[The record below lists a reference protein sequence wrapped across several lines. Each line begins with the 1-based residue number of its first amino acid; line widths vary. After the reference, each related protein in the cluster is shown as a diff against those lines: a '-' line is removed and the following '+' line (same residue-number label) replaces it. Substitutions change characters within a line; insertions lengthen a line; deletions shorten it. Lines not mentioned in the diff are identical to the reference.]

1 MLDLFSPST
10 DVVDGGPIT
19 EEERLARIAL
29 GLVPGIGPGRIRRLL
44 RTFGDAERV
53 FGASA
58 AQLAGVHRVGEQ
70 TAQAILAFTDFSE
83 AEETIARAAE
93 EDVELVTLGEVGYP
107 KALTEIYA
115 PPPVL
120 WVKGRLDQV
129 DDNAVAV
136 VGTRKPTDY
145 GKRAARTLSSDLAS
159 RGVSVVS
166 GLAYGIDAEA
176 HKGALDGGG
185 RTIAVLGSGV
195 DVIYPARNK
204 GIVRRIIEEDA
215 GAVISEFPL
224 GAGPDA
230 PHFPQRNR
238 IISGLS
244 RATIVAE
251 SGESGGSL
259 ITAWLATEQNR
270 DVCAVPVPVFSDLQG
285 TNDLIRKGYARL
297 VTSASDVLREWG
309 EVEKPVS
316 VELDLSDLTKEE
328 RRLYDA
334 LTSEPQSLDAIC
346 EHTGMDASDALVR
359 LLSLEFKGLVRQM
372 AGKQFFRA

>member
-10 DVVDGGPIT
+10 DSIASNPIT
-19 EEERLARIAL
+19 DAERLARVAL
-29 GLVPGIGPGRIRRLL
+29 TLVPGVGPGLFRLVVGA
-44 RTFGDAERV
+44 FGGAEAA
-53 FGASA
+53 FEATE
-58 AQLAGVHRVGEQ
+58 AQLIAVRGIGTK
-70 TAQAILAFTDFSE
+70 TAKVISSMDFSE
-83 AEETIARAAE
+83 AEAQVRRAE
-93 EDVELVTLGEVGYP
+93 EQGVELVTLGEEGYP
-107 KALTEIYA
+107 EQLAEVYA

-120 WVKGRLDQV
+120 WIRGRLDPA
-129 DDNAVAV
+129 DARAVAL
-136 VGTRKPTDY
+136 VGTRKATDY
-145 GKRAARTLSSDLAS
+145 GRRAARELAAELAA
-159 RGVSVVS
+159 RGVTVVS

-176 HKGALDGGG
+176 HKGALEGGG

-195 DVIYPARNK
+195 DVLYPAANK
-204 GIVRRIIEEDA
+204 GIARRILEEDA

-224 GAGPDA
+224 GSSPDA

-238 IISGLS
+238 VISGLS

-270 DVCAVPVPVFSDLQG
+270 DVCAVPVPIFSDLQG

-309 EVEKPVS
+309 DDQEPDAAEP
-316 VELDLSDLTKEE
+316 DLSGLTAEE

-334 LTSEPQSLDAIC
+334 LTTEPQPLDAIC
-346 EHTGMDASDALVR
+346 ERAGVDASDALVR
-359 LLSLEFKGLVRQM
+359 LLSLEFKGFVRQM
-372 AGKQFFRA
+372 AGKQFFRS